1 MTKKLLRL
9 YVIVSGFVINV
20 ASETLRNLEDER
32 LTTLLATKTII
43 LKRVQKYSTTANF
56 IIALIGSGGA
66 CKLSLTNCSLME
78 SLKKPLSCRS
88 PHVSCIISKYLNRT
102 QKQHLRLL
110 DNGRCCF
117 QKDFL

>member
-88 PHVSCIISKYLNRT
+88 PHVSCIITKYLNRT
-102 QKQHLRLL
+102 
-110 DNGRCCF
+110 
-117 QKDFL
+117 